1 MDPMK
6 EQAAQKNLGRND
18 PCWCGSG
25 RKLKKCHMT
34 GQPAIP
40 QPTIPQTVAS
50 QTVASQTVA
59 SQSAAPRTAKP
70 KAVADPWP
78 KKGRRGRE
86 ILIKTPEQ
94 IEGIRQAGRL
104 ASQLLDMLAERIEPG
119 VTTGQIDDWVREATL
134 AAGAVSAPLNYK
146 GFPKSL
152 CTSINEV
159 VCHGIPGEQALKEG
173 DIINLD
179 VTPILNGF
187 YGDTSRMYLVGKV
200 SPEAEKLCRI
210 TKECMEL
217 GIAQVRPGGT
227 VGDIGHAIQVH
238 AEKHGYSVVWEFVGH
253 GTGIYFH
260 EPPQIPHFGRRG
272 HGHRLL
278 PGMVF
283 TIEPMINIGKAEVE
297 ILPDGWTALTRDREL
312 SAQWEHT
319 LAVTDEGVDV
329 LTAP

>member
-1 MDPMK
+1 MAQMK

-25 RKLKKCHMT
+25 KKFKKCHMN
-34 GQPAIP
+34 GQP
-40 QPTIPQTVAS
+40 TMSRTTMS
-50 QTVASQTVA
+50 QTT
-59 SQSAAPRTAKP
+59 APRTTAP
-70 KAVADPWP
+70 RTTAPPTTAHRPSAPVDPWP
-78 KKGRRGRE
+78 KKNKGGRE
-86 ILIKTPEQ
+86 TLRKTAEQ
-94 IEGIRQAGRL
+94 IEGIRKAGSL
-104 ASQLLDMLAERIEPG
+104 ASQLLDMLETRIEPG
-119 VTTGQIDDWVREATL
+119 VTTGQINDWVHEATL
-134 AAGAVSAPLNYK
+134 EAGAVSAPLNYK

-159 VCHGIPGEQALKEG
+159 VCHGIPGEEALKEG
-173 DIINLD
+173 DIINVD
-179 VTPILNGF
+179 VTPILHGF
-187 YGDTSRMYLVGKV
+187 YGDSSRMYLIGKV
-200 SPEAEKLCRI
+200 SPEAEKLSRI

-238 AEKHGYSVVWEFVGH
+238 AEKHGYSVVREFVGH
-253 GTGIYFH
+253 GTGVYFH

-272 HGHRLL
+272 HGPPLL

-283 TIEPMINIGKAEVE
+283 TIEPMINIGKWKVK
-297 ILPDGWTALTRDREL
+297 ILADGWTALTNDGSL

-319 LAVTDEGVDV
+319 VAVTDEGVDV

>member
-1 MDPMK
+1 MSQNLAP
-6 EQAAQKNLGRND
+6 QASR
-18 PCWCGSG
+18 PS
-25 RKLKKCHMT
+25 R
-34 GQPAIP
+34 
-40 QPTIPQTVAS
+40 
-50 QTVASQTVA
+50 
-59 SQSAAPRTAKP
+59 PRT
-70 KAVADPWP
+70 VVDPRP
-78 KKGRRGRE
+78 RKIKRGRE

-94 IEGIRQAGRL
+94 IEGIRKAGRF
-104 ASQLLDMLAERIEPG
+104 ASQLLDMLETRIEQG
-119 VTTGQIDDWVREATL
+119 VTTNQINGWVHEATL
-134 AAGAVSAPLNYK
+134 AVGGVSAPLNYK
-146 GFPKSL
+146 GFPKSV

-159 VCHGIPGEQALKEG
+159 VCHGIPGEEALKDG
-173 DIINLD
+173 DIINVD

-210 TKECMEL
+210 TKECLEL

-238 AEKHGYSVVWEFVGH
+238 AEKHDYSVVWEFVGH

-260 EPPQIPHFGRRG
+260 EPPQIPHFGKRGRG
-272 HGHRLL
+272 HSLS

-297 ILPDGWTALTRDREL
+297 ILSDGWTALTLDREL

-319 LAVTDEGVDV
+319 LAVTQDGVEI
-329 LTAP
+329 LTTP

>member
-40 QPTIPQTVAS
+40 QPTIPQTA
-50 QTVASQTVA
+50 A

-70 KAVADPWP
+70 EGGGDHRP
-78 KKGRRGRE
+78 KEGGGGRE
-86 ILIKTPEQ
+86 APDKTPGQ
-94 IEGIRQAGRL
+94 VEGLRQDGRL
-104 ASQLLDMLAERIEPG
+104 AGQVVDMLAGRGGPG

-260 EPPQIPHFGRRG
+260 EPPQIPHFGKRG